1 MVFKECSIGGV
12 TFRDQMDNLI
22 CTDQNLSTT
31 RFNER
36 AVRKFLEVLALCHTV
51 QATKKITAKPKPK
64 NPLDLVYN
72 AASPDEKAIVEACR
86 NYGVAFL
93 GEYILSFRNI
103 YMLEIILCS
112 FGYDEIA
119 NSFPWSIIT
128 GEKEKHGSYW
138 YKLLTSRSSR
148 VHKTV
153 YERLHVLEFNSNRKV
168 SN

>member
-1 MVFKECSIGGV
+1 
-12 TFRDQMDNLI
+12 MDNLI

-93 GEYILSFRNI
+93 GEYILYFGNM
-103 YMLEIILCS
+103 YMLE
-112 FGYDEIA
+112 
-119 NSFPWSIIT
+119 
-128 GEKEKHGSYW
+128 
-138 YKLLTSRSSR
+138 
-148 VHKTV
+148 
-153 YERLHVLEFNSNRKV
+153 
-168 SN
+168 

>member
-1 MVFKECSIGGV
+1 
-12 TFRDQMDNLI
+12 MDNLI

-51 QATKKITAKPKPK
+51 QATKKITAKPKSK

-93 GEYILSFRNI
+93 GEYVLSFGNI
-103 YMLEIILCS
+103 YIN
-112 FGYDEIA
+112 FGY
-119 NSFPWSIIT
+119 
-128 GEKEKHGSYW
+128 GEKQR
-138 YKLLTSRSSR
+138 LL
-148 VHKTV
+148 
-153 YERLHVLEFNSNRKV
+153 
-168 SN
+168 

>member
-51 QATKKITAKPKPK
+51 QATKKITAKPKSK

-93 GEYILSFRNI
+93 GEYILYFRNI
-103 YMLEIILCS
+103 YMLEII
-112 FGYDEIA
+112 
-119 NSFPWSIIT
+119 
-128 GEKEKHGSYW
+128 
-138 YKLLTSRSSR
+138 
-148 VHKTV
+148 
-153 YERLHVLEFNSNRKV
+153 VLGMMK
-168 SN
+168 

>member
-22 CTDQNLSTT
+22 CTDQNLSNA

-51 QATKKITAKPKPK
+51 QATKKITAKPKSK

-93 GEYILSFRNI
+93 GEYILYFGNI
-103 YMLEIILCS
+103 YMLEL
-112 FGYDEIA
+112 FFVALGLM
-119 NSFPWSIIT
+119 
-128 GEKEKHGSYW
+128 K
-138 YKLLTSRSSR
+138 
-148 VHKTV
+148 
-153 YERLHVLEFNSNRKV
+153 
-168 SN
+168 

>member
-51 QATKKITAKPKPK
+51 QATKKITAKPKSK

-119 NSFPWSIIT
+119 NSFP
-128 GEKEKHGSYW
+128 
-138 YKLLTSRSSR
+138 
-148 VHKTV
+148 
-153 YERLHVLEFNSNRKV
+153 
-168 SN
+168 